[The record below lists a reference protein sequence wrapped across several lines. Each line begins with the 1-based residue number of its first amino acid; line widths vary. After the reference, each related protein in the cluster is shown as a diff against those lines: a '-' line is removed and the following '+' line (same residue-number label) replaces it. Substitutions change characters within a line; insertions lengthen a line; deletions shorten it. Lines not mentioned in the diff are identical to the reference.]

1 MRYKHN
7 QELRLKPAYETHIK
21 WATQHDALS
30 IVWVN
35 PKLGRAAIANMSNVF
50 GLDANGK
57 TLAKNGKRK
66 KAHQIPKPKV
76 FSFDDIDRMFSCV
89 KVGKG
94 IKFFRLPKVLREPD
108 QVISPERL
116 DKWKEK
122 NDKALERLRGLIES
136 SVIESYL
143 LGYGI
148 ADELDDA
155 LTQLASANPIK
166 SFSSPTALIRHLNQ
180 YITFSGAVM
189 PLLPLG
195 YLNCGSSYLH
205 NTDDMIIKRGAG
217 GNDGRNAITD
227 YKAITPSHKN
237 LIKRLSRQFGTSNRN
252 GALRYTEMHYVYCIE
267 ALEAEGIDM
276 PELNEQGERDLSK
289 FEAHVLSYGAFRYH
303 YLNELS
309 LTERLLLRYGTIRA
323 QRDFLDRQGHAIDMN
338 LGANDVVEID
348 STELSVHVRDP
359 RVGEKRMSAGRLF
372 LCIAV
377 CVRTRYILGYSLS
390 FKPPCWENVAECLYN
405 ILEDKKEYCK
415 RYGIHIKDYQWV
427 SHHLF
432 DSIQVDNGIE
442 YPINEVDELVA
453 SQFGCAHVKTVTKGR
468 GDLKPIIERVVGYF
482 DAMVAAMEGGI
493 EADRDQTEQDAS
505 QRALHSIEDVHRKI
519 IREIITENVRKDC
532 ADLMD
537 SDMAQQNIGISP
549 HSLWTYSMESQMG
562 GGHPIDHSE
571 LPTYRYML
579 LPKAIVKV
587 REDGVHF
594 NGLLYHCEYA
604 KQKDWYIKAKYMG
617 QVEKRMAYTPSLCDA
632 IFYEDD
638 EGTIHTFKLADQKEQ
653 YSGLSWEEVK
663 ERQAYVAELRSSNK
677 RQKLADK
684 VANTMEDREDR
695 RVAEEAAKGSPKND
709 QNGYQKGTNDR
720 RRELASE
727 HSKTK
732 AQSVHDQLTKSTESP
747 TSPFSEESAI

>member
-1 MRYKHN
+1 MLYKRN
-7 QELRLKPAYETHIK
+7 QELRLKPTYETHVK
-21 WATQHDALS
+21 WATQHDVLS
-30 IVWVN
+30 VVWVN

-50 GLDANGK
+50 GLDVDGK
-57 TLAKNGKRK
+57 TLAKKGKRK

-76 FSFDDIDRMFSCV
+76 YSFDEIDRMFSCV
-89 KVGKG
+89 RVGQG

-108 QVISPERL
+108 QVIPSERL
-116 DKWKEK
+116 VKWQEK
-122 NDKALERLRGLIES
+122 NDKALEKLSGLVDPN
-136 SVIESYL
+136 VIESYL
-143 LGYGI
+143 LGHGI
-148 ADELDDA
+148 ADELNDA
-155 LTQLASANPIK
+155 LTKLAMANPM
-166 SFSSPTALIRHLNQ
+166 STCSSPTALIRHLNQ

-195 YLNCGSSYLH
+195 YLNCGSNYLH
-205 NTDDMIIKRGAG
+205 NTDKMIIKRGAG
-217 GNDGRNAITD
+217 GKDGRNATTD
-227 YKAITPSHKN
+227 YKAITSSHKK

-276 PELNEQGERDLSK
+276 PEQDEHGNRDLSK
-289 FEAHVLSYGAFRYH
+289 FEPYILSYGAFRHH

-309 LTERLLLRYGTIRA
+309 LTERLFLRYGTIRV

-348 STELSVHVRDP
+348 STELSLHVRDP

-405 ILEDKKEYCK
+405 ILEDKKEFCE
-415 RYGIHIKDYQWV
+415 RFGIHLKDYQWV

-442 YPINEVDELVA
+442 YPVNELDELVA

-468 GDLKPIIERVVGYF
+468 GDLKPIVERLIGYF
-482 DAMVAAMEGGI
+482 DSMVATLEGGI

-519 IREIITENVRKDC
+519 IREIITENLRKDC

-549 HSLWTYSMESQMG
+549 HSLWTYSMENQMG
-562 GGHPIDHSE
+562 GGHPIDVSE
-571 LPTYRYML
+571 LPAYRYML

-587 REDGVHF
+587 KQDGIHF
-594 NGLLYHCEYA
+594 NGLLFHCEYA
-604 KQKDWYIKAKYMG
+604 KKKDWYIKAKYLG
-617 QVEKRMAYTPSLCDA
+617 EVEMRMAYTPSLCDA
-632 IFYEDD
+632 LFYEDD
-638 EGTIHTFKLADQKEQ
+638 EGTIHTFELADQKEQ

-677 RQKLADK
+677 RQKLSDK
-684 VANTMEDREDR
+684 VANAMEDRKDR
-695 RVAEEAAKGSPKND
+695 RAAEKAAKGSPKND
-709 QNGYQKGTNDR
+709 QSGYQKGTNDR
-720 RRELASE
+720 RRELAADL
-727 HSKTK
+727 SKDK
-732 AQSVHDQLTKSTESP
+732 AQSVHDQLTNSTDSP
-747 TSPFSEESAI
+747 VSPFSEEDAI

>member
-1 MRYKHN
+1 MLYKRN
-7 QELRLKPAYETHIK
+7 QELRLKPAYESDIK

-35 PKLGRAAIANMSNVF
+35 LKLGRAAIANMSNVF

-57 TLAKNGKRK
+57 TLAKKGERK

-94 IKFFRLPKVLREPD
+94 LKFFRLPKVLREPD
-108 QVISPERL
+108 QVLAPERL
-116 DKWKEK
+116 EKYKEK
-122 NDKALERLRGLIES
+122 NDRALERLGGLIDPN
-136 SVIESYL
+136 VIESYL

-148 ADELDDA
+148 AEELEDA
-155 LTQLASANPIK
+155 LTQLAIANPTK

-180 YITFSGAVM
+180 YITFRGVAM
-189 PLLPLG
+189 PLIPLG
-195 YLNCGSSYLH
+195 YLNCGCNYLH
-205 NTDDMIIKRGAG
+205 NTDDMIIRRGAAG
-217 GNDGRNAITD
+217 KDGRNANTD
-227 YKAITPSHKN
+227 YKAITPSHKK

-276 PELNEQGERDLSK
+276 PEPDEQGNRNLSE
-289 FEAHVLSYGAFRYH
+289 FEPHILSYGAFRYH

-309 LTERLLLRYGTIRA
+309 LTEQLFLRYGTIRA

-348 STELSVHVRDP
+348 STELSLHVRDP
-359 RVGEKRMSAGRLF
+359 RVGEKRMSAGRLY
-372 LCIAV
+372 LCVAV
-377 CVRTRYILGYSLS
+377 CVRTRYVLGYSLS

-405 ILEDKKEYCK
+405 IVADKKEYCK
-415 RYGIHIKDYQWV
+415 KYGIHLKDYQWV

-442 YPINEVDELVA
+442 YPENEVDELVA
-453 SQFGCAHVKTVTKGR
+453 SQFGCGHVKTVTKGR
-468 GDLKPIIERVVGYF
+468 GDLKPIVERVIGYF
-482 DAMVAAMEGGI
+482 DDMVSTMDGGI
-493 EADRDQTEQDAS
+493 EADRDKTEQDAS

-519 IREIITENVRKDC
+519 IREIITENLRKDC

-537 SDMAQQNIGISP
+537 SDMAHHNIGISP
-549 HSLWTYSMESQMG
+549 HSLWTYSMECQMG
-562 GGHPIDHSE
+562 GGHPIDISE

-579 LPKAIVKV
+579 LPKALVKV
-587 REDGVHF
+587 REDGIHF
-594 NGLLYHCEYA
+594 NGLLFHCEYA
-604 KQKDWYIKAKYMG
+604 KKKDWYIKAKYLG
-617 QVEKRMAYTPSLCDA
+617 EIEKRMAYTPSLCDA

-638 EGTIHTFKLADQKEQ
+638 EGTIHTFRLADQKEQ

-663 ERQAYVAELRSSNK
+663 ERRAYVAELRSSNK

-684 VANTMEDREDR
+684 VANAAEDRKDR
-695 RVAEEAAKGSPKND
+695 RAAEEAAKGSPKND
-709 QNGYQKGTNDR
+709 QLGYQSGANDR
-720 RRELASE
+720 RRELAAE
-727 HSKTK
+727 QSKDN
-732 AQSVHDQLTKSTESP
+732 AQKIHDQLSDVTDSSV
-747 TSPFSEESAI
+747 SPFSEESAI